1 MRTMRPTAVIEGK
14 VTVPPAEIPGLRGLL
29 SLGVAVAVVSALYFA
44 RDVLIPITL
53 AVLLSFLVAPI
64 AGWFRRWH
72 CGRAG
77 SVVLA
82 MLLPLVVLLGLG
94 TIIGTQIS
102 ALVQEVPAEQ
112 TIILKKIDTIRN
124 ATIGNYNSFVKQAG
138 KELQHAAAPKA
149 EHHSADRAPPP
160 ERVSVVPAPISPTD
174 VAKGIIG
181 PMLDPLAIMFIVFTV
196 ASFIL
201 LYREDLRDRM
211 IRLFGSTD
219 LHRTTTALDDAAER
233 LSQYFLTKFLINAG
247 FGIVVGLGLFAIG
260 VPGAI
265 LWGVLTTLARFI
277 PYIGSFIA
285 AVPPLLLAAAVDPD
299 WSMAIWTLALFVV
312 GEILVGQVVEP
323 MMYGRTTGLSPISVV
338 VAAIFWGWL
347 WGPIGLLLS
356 TPLTLCFV
364 VLGRHVERLEFL
376 DVLLGD
382 RPALTPVE
390 TFYQRALAGDPD
402 EALDQAEVLL
412 RDRSLC
418 GYYDTVVLPAL
429 RLAASDA
436 ARGVL
441 YPGQLERI
449 TMTVAELL
457 DGLSDQDDAEKL
469 APAIASRNDP
479 VGPSL
484 AEQTEP
490 HLPAPRLHLPPRA
503 QLAPIWQG
511 AAPVLCIAGRGP
523 LDGEACAI
531 IAQLLSKHGIGTRVV
546 AHDAAARTHV
556 ASLDTDGVALVF
568 LCYLD
573 IAAAP
578 SSLRYLA
585 QRMRNACP
593 GVPIT
598 AGFWTSK
605 ADYERYADF
614 QAAIGATY
622 YPTSLRDAVD
632 QVLGAAIATAQ
643 SALVPAILADHE
655 PEPEE
660 HVFKLSLPL
669 QPGAA

>member
-1 MRTMRPTAVIEGK
+1 MRTMRPTPVTDGK
-14 VTVPPAEIPGLRGLL
+14 VTIPPAETPGLRGLL
-29 SLGVAVAVVSALYFA
+29 SLAVAVVVVSALYFA

-64 AGWFRRWH
+64 AAWFRRWR

-82 MLLPLVVLLGLG
+82 MLLPLVVLVGLG

-138 KELQHAAAPKA
+138 KELQHAASPHQASRSVNQP
-149 EHHSADRAPPP
+149 PPP
-160 ERVSVVPAPISPTD
+160 ERVSVVPPPTAPSD
-174 VAKGIIG
+174 VAKGIVG
-181 PMLDPLAIMFIVFTV
+181 PLLDPLAEMFIVFTV
-196 ASFIL
+196 ATFIL

-312 GEILVGQVVEP
+312 GEMLVGQVVEP

-402 EALDQAEVLL
+402 EALDQAEILL

-429 RLAASDA
+429 RVAASDA
-436 ARGVL
+436 ARGAL

-457 DGLSDQDDAEKL
+457 DGLSDQDDAETL
-469 APAIASRNDP
+469 SPAIASRNDP

-484 AEQTEP
+484 AEQTEAHP
-490 HLPAPRLHLPPRA
+490 PAPRLHLPPQA

-531 IAQLLSKHGIGTRVV
+531 IAQLLSKQGIGTRVV

-556 ASLDTDGVALVF
+556 ASLDTDGIALVF

-593 GVPIT
+593 DVPIT

-643 SALVPAILADHE
+643 QAPVSVSLADHE

-660 HVFKLSLPL
+660 HVFKLGLPL